1 MSGYSPTSRRPDW
14 ATLVIAAGLA
24 AAAGV
29 IFWDASR
36 LPQAGGYGGVGPA
49 DVPRWVASGLLVL
62 AIWSVI
68 EALRN
73 GAEPRARSAAGP
85 VLWIVLGLA
94 LQLLLL
100 NVAGFSVAT
109 GLLFAG
115 AAAGFGKRNLAL
127 TLPIGIVLGAAIFAV
142 FGGLLELSLPAGP
155 LERLIMGG

>member
-1 MSGYSPTSRRPDW
+1 MSGHSPTSRRPDW

-49 DVPRWVASGLLVL
+49 DVPRWVASGLLIL

-68 EALRN
+68 AALRD
-73 GAEPRARSAAGP
+73 GPEPRVKAASGP
-85 VLWIVLGLA
+85 VLWIVLGLL

-100 NVAGFSVAT
+100 NVAGFSIAT
-109 GLLFAG
+109 ALLFAG
-115 AAAGFGKRNLAL
+115 AAAGFGKRNFAL
-127 TLPIGIVLGAAIFAV
+127 TLPIGIVLGAAIYVV

-155 LERLIMGG
+155 LERMFLGG